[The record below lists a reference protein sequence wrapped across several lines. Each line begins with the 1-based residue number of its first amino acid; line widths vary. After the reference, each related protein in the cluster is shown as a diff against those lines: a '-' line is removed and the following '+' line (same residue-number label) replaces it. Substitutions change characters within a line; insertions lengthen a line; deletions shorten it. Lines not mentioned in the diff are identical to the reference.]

1 VRLPEAVQRELLPVW
16 EAAGQQ
22 VPVEAPAVLRAALPV
37 VLVGFHPVSFLI
49 TYFL

>member
-1 VRLPEAVQRELLPVW
+1 VQRGLLPVSG
-16 EAAGQQ
+16 AADHQ
-22 VPVEAPAVLRAALPV
+22 VPLEAPGVLRAAWPV